1 MEQNTVNL
9 ADAIIALANKTNNYN
24 SIFSLC
30 KFISN
35 SRREDT
41 DVCIDFQDYK
51 FIVIM
56 TKLVDD
62 SFTPKTVVVVD
73 KHDSQHFVLG
83 NIQDLISFQVGFL
96 NGRKRNT
103 KEIEDEIKSSIP
115 EFDFNIVE
123 RVIRALTRYE

>member
-9 ADAIIALANKTNNYN
+9 ADAIIALANKSNYN

-41 DVCIDFQDYK
+41 DVCIDFEYYK
-51 FIVIM
+51 FIVVM
-56 TKLVDD
+56 KKLLDD
-62 SFTPKTVVVVD
+62 SFTPKTVVVINKRD
-73 KHDSQHFVLG
+73 FQHFIVG

-96 NGRKRNT
+96 NGRKRNL
-103 KEIEDEIKSSIP
+103 KEIEGEIKSIIL
-115 EFDFNIVE
+115 EFDFNVVE